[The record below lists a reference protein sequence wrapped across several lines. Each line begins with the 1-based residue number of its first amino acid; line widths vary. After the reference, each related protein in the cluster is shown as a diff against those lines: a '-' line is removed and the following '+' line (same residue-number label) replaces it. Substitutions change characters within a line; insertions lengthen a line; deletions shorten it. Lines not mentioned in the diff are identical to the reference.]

1 MSSEEDERG
10 GEGAGSLG
18 GGGLEVALSVKLTQ
32 LDCNSS
38 DSDFGVS
45 ERVNTLSMS
54 GRAGPPVGSDSRTS
68 RKIEDDPSPLTL
80 GTTL

>member
-18 GGGLEVALSVKLTQ
+18 GGGLEVVPSVKLTQ
-32 LDCNSS
+32 LDCNISAS
-38 DSDFGVS
+38 DLGLSDGT
-45 ERVNTLSMS
+45 NTLSMS

-68 RKIEDDPSPLTL
+68 R
-80 GTTL
+80 